1 MTDVLTDVLIDG
13 PDDAPATLLL
23 AHGAGTGK
31 EHAFLAAIAQGLAG
45 PRRRVVRFD
54 FPYRAAGRRLPDR
67 LPRLQDALRAVVA
80 AHGRGAIA
88 LAGKSLGG
96 RVASTLADEMAAR
109 ALLCFGYPF
118 HPPKDAS
125 RLRTAHLAALRT
137 PTLVLQGERD
147 PFGHRAEV
155 AGYALSPAIA
165 VHWLADGDHDLRP
178 RAASGRTA
186 HGNLDEAIGA
196 GDAFLRRHG
205 A

>member
-1 MTDVLTDVLIDG
+1 VTEVLVDG
-13 PDDAPATLLL
+13 RDDAPATLLL

-31 EHAFLAAIAQGLAG
+31 EHDVLDAIAQGLAG
-45 PRRRVVRFD
+45 PQRRVVRFD
-54 FPYRAAGRRLPDR
+54 FPYRSAGRRLPDP
-67 LPRLQDALRAVVA
+67 LPRLQDALRAAVA

-96 RVASTLADEMAAR
+96 RVASTLADELAAR

-147 PFGHRAEV
+147 PFGDRAEV
-155 AGYALSPAIA
+155 AGYALSPAIT
-165 VHWLADGDHDLRP
+165 VHWLLDGDHDLRP
-178 RAASGRTA
+178 RRASGRTA
-186 HGNLDEAIGA
+186 HVNLAEAIDAA
-196 GDAFLRRHG
+196 GAFLRHHG
-205 A
+205 V